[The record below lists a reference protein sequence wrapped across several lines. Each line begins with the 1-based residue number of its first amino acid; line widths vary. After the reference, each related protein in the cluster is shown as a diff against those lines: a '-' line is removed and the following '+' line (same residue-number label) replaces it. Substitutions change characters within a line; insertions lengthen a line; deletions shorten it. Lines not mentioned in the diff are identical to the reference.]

1 MNLLKAMHP
10 GSRLRIGDSRAR
22 MNNPFGSRDK
32 QGPKTVWITVACLLA
47 VALTGLGCNRQDQA
61 VKWGYDGPGA
71 PEHWASLSDEYAAC
85 DDGTQQSPIDIADD
99 IAGYDTDET
108 PPISFSYASD
118 AVAVR
123 NDGRFVHI
131 DYAGGNTLSVG
142 PRSYKLK
149 SAHLHSPS
157 EHRVDGTNFAAEMHL
172 VHADADG
179 NLAVVGLLFKLG
191 AHSPVVQ
198 AILDAAPNPG
208 DTVGTS
214 FILNTKDYV
223 PAELG
228 YYRYDGSKTTPP
240 CDEPVEWYVMRH
252 PKTVS
257 QEQVDDLLALSGGP
271 TDRPV
276 QPIGAR
282 VIAAR

>member
-1 MNLLKAMHP
+1 MP
-10 GSRLRIGDSRAR
+10 SSRLDCPLSL
-22 MNNPFGSRDK
+22 
-32 QGPKTVWITVACLLA
+32 KTPNMGNTGRITVACLLA
-47 VALTGLGCNRQDQA
+47 VALAGLGCTRQDQA
-61 VKWGYDGPGA
+61 VKWGYGGPGT

-99 IAGYDTDET
+99 IAVYGTDET

-118 AVAVR
+118 AVAAR
-123 NDGRFVHI
+123 NDGRFLHI
-131 DYAGGNTLSVG
+131 DYAEGNTLSVG
-142 PRSYKLK
+142 PRSFMLK

-157 EHRVDGTNFAAEMHL
+157 EHRVDGTNFAAELHL
-172 VHADADG
+172 VHADSDG

-198 AILDAAPNPG
+198 AILDAAPNPV

-214 FILNTKDYV
+214 SILNAKDYL

-271 TDRPV
+271 TNRPV
-276 QPIGAR
+276 QPIGDR
-282 VIAAR
+282 VITAR

>member
-1 MNLLKAMHP
+1 MLRYQDAWEESGQEDRIVSAFRKWPHWLP
-10 GSRLRIGDSRAR
+10 VPRLPI
-22 MNNPFGSRDK
+22 P
-32 QGPKTVWITVACLLA
+32 
-47 VALTGLGCNRQDQA
+47 ALT
-61 VKWGYDGPGA
+61 
-71 PEHWASLSDEYAAC
+71 
-85 DDGTQQSPIDIADD
+85 
-99 IAGYDTDET
+99 
-108 PPISFSYASD
+108 
-118 AVAVR
+118 
-123 NDGRFVHI
+123 
-131 DYAGGNTLSVG
+131 
-142 PRSYKLK
+142 
-149 SAHLHSPS
+149 LHSPS
-157 EHRVDGTNFAAEMHL
+157 EHRVDGTNFAAELHL

-214 FILNTKDYV
+214 SILNAKDYL

-252 PKTVS
+252 QKTVS

-271 TDRPV
+271 TNRPV
-276 QPIGAR
+276 QPIGDR
-282 VIAAR
+282 VITAR